1 MIGRLVDYFNSQP
14 ATCILQLVFN
24 ANDYLLTTNKY
35 GVEEMYEEEKKL
47 FTEMMN
53 IITKLRGPEGCLWD
67 RKQTL
72 ESLTTNILEEAKEIS
87 EAVKSQDIDNLREEL
102 GDLLMVIFM
111 EIEIAREKGLFSY
124 SEVLTG
130 AIDKFVRRH
139 PHVFGDLKVNTP
151 EEALAAWKK
160 MKEEEK

>member
-1 MIGRLVDYFNSQP
+1 
-14 ATCILQLVFN
+14 
-24 ANDYLLTTNKY
+24 
-35 GVEEMYEEEKKL
+35 MYEEEKKL

-53 IITKLRGPEGCLWD
+53 IIAKLRGPEGCLWD

-87 EAVKSQDIDNLREEL
+87 EAVKFQDIDNLREEL

>member
-1 MIGRLVDYFNSQP
+1 MNLEM
-14 ATCILQLVFN
+14 
-24 ANDYLLTTNKY
+24 
-35 GVEEMYEEEKKL
+35 EEKMYEEEKKL
-47 FTEMMN
+47 FAEMMN
-53 IITKLRGPEGCLWD
+53 IIAKLRGPEGCLWD

-72 ESLTTNILEEAKEIS
+72 ESLTTNILEEAKEVS
-87 EAVKSQDIDNLREEL
+87 EAVKFQDIDNLREEL

>member
-1 MIGRLVDYFNSQP
+1 
-14 ATCILQLVFN
+14 
-24 ANDYLLTTNKY
+24 
-35 GVEEMYEEEKKL
+35 MYQEEKKL

>member
-1 MIGRLVDYFNSQP
+1 
-14 ATCILQLVFN
+14 
-24 ANDYLLTTNKY
+24 
-35 GVEEMYEEEKKL
+35 MYEEEKKL
-47 FTEMMN
+47 FTEMMD
-53 IITKLRGPEGCLWD
+53 IIAKLRGPEGCLWD

-102 GDLLMVIFM
+102 GDLLMVILM
-111 EIEIAREKGLFSY
+111 EIEIAREKDLFSY

>member
-1 MIGRLVDYFNSQP
+1 
-14 ATCILQLVFN
+14 
-24 ANDYLLTTNKY
+24 
-35 GVEEMYEEEKKL
+35 MYEEEKKL

-53 IITKLRGPEGCLWD
+53 IIAKLRGPEGCLWD

-87 EAVKSQDIDNLREEL
+87 EAVKAQDIDNLREEL

>member
-1 MIGRLVDYFNSQP
+1 ME
-14 ATCILQLVFN
+14 
-24 ANDYLLTTNKY
+24 
-35 GVEEMYEEEKKL
+35 EEMYEEEKKL
-47 FTEMMN
+47 FTEIMN
-53 IITKLRGPEGCLWD
+53 IIAKLRGPEGCLWD

-72 ESLTTNILEEAKEIS
+72 ESLTTNILEEAKEVS
-87 EAVKSQDIDNLREEL
+87 EAVKFQDIDNLREEL

>member
-1 MIGRLVDYFNSQP
+1 
-14 ATCILQLVFN
+14 
-24 ANDYLLTTNKY
+24 
-35 GVEEMYEEEKKL
+35 MYEEEKKL
-47 FTEMMN
+47 FTEMMS

>member
-1 MIGRLVDYFNSQP
+1 
-14 ATCILQLVFN
+14 
-24 ANDYLLTTNKY
+24 
-35 GVEEMYEEEKKL
+35 MYEEEKKL

-53 IITKLRGPEGCLWD
+53 IIAKLRGPEGCLWD

-72 ESLTTNILEEAKEIS
+72 ESLTTNILEEAKEVS

-160 MKEEEK
+160 MKTKEKETNN

>member
-1 MIGRLVDYFNSQP
+1 
-14 ATCILQLVFN
+14 
-24 ANDYLLTTNKY
+24 
-35 GVEEMYEEEKKL
+35 MYQEYQEEKKL

-53 IITKLRGPEGCLWD
+53 IIAKLRGPEGCLWD

-111 EIEIAREKGLFSY
+111 EIETAREKGLFSY
-124 SEVLTG
+124 SEVLAG

-151 EEALAAWKK
+151 EEALAVWEK
-160 MKEEEK
+160 MKTQEKEINN